1 MNKYYI
7 YLDGKEVDTVCKSD
21 DEELQEY
28 IDNELSNIF
37 AKEEIDRFEI
47 EFSVIYQEIFMIDK
61 LKIIGIITILI
72 IVVGL
77 ILSVIG
83 VEIYVWIEYGSKP
96 ITEIP
101 AWALWFMWG
110 NSK

>member
-1 MNKYYI
+1 
-7 YLDGKEVDTVCKSD
+7 
-21 DEELQEY
+21 
-28 IDNELSNIF
+28 
-37 AKEEIDRFEI
+37 
-47 EFSVIYQEIFMIDK
+47 MIDK

>member
-47 EFSVIYQEIFMIDK
+47 EFSVIY
-61 LKIIGIITILI
+61 
-72 IVVGL
+72 
-77 ILSVIG
+77 
-83 VEIYVWIEYGSKP
+83 
-96 ITEIP
+96 
-101 AWALWFMWG
+101 
-110 NSK
+110 